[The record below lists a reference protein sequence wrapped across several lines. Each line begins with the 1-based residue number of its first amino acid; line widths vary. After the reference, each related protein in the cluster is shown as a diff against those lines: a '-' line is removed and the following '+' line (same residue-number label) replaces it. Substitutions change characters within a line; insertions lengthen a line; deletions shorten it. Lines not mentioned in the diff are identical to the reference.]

1 MNLDLEKICS
11 DASSVITAV
20 GAFIKSEIGN
30 VAAQNISDK
39 SLNNL
44 VSYVDQ
50 TAERRLVEGL
60 LAVLPESGILGEE
73 GSAQAG
79 TNGYR
84 WVIDP
89 LDGTTNFLHGLPFF
103 SISVALQHQEKELV
117 MGIVYEVVRGELFY
131 AWQGGLAYC
140 NGAPIRV
147 SDTRTLAD
155 SLVATGFPYYKFND
169 LQPYMEVLQTLMQ
182 GTRGIRRLGSAA
194 LDLAYVACGRFDMYF
209 EYNLQAWDVC
219 GGAFI
224 VQQAG
229 GAVTDFRGGDTFHDG
244 QAIVASNGHL
254 HDATLNI
261 IKTHFV

>member
-1 MNLDLEKICS
+1 MNLDLEKICA

-20 GAFIKSEIGN
+20 GAFVKSEIGN

-60 LAVLPESGILGEE
+60 LRVLPDSGILGEE
-73 GSAQAG
+73 GSAQTG

-103 SISVALQHQEKELV
+103 SISVALQYQEKELV

-140 NGAPIRV
+140 NSAPIRV
-147 SDTRTLAD
+147 SDTKTLAD

-169 LQPYMEVLQTLMQ
+169 LQPYMEVLQTDRKS
-182 GTRGIRRLGSAA
+182 TRLNSSHPSISRMPSSA
-194 LDLAYVACGRFDMYF
+194 
-209 EYNLQAWDVC
+209 
-219 GGAFI
+219 
-224 VQQAG
+224 
-229 GAVTDFRGGDTFHDG
+229 
-244 QAIVASNGHL
+244 
-254 HDATLNI
+254 
-261 IKTHFV
+261 